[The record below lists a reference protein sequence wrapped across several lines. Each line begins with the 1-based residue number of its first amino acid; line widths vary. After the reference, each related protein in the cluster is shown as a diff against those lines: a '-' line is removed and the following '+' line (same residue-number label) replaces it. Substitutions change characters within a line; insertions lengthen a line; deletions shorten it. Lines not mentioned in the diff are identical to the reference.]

1 MAFKI
6 DPSVLNSASLRLA
19 VIGNNISNSGVTGFK
34 GSDFSDVLANSSP
47 AGGSNGV
54 RVAGSRQLF
63 TQGTVQSSG
72 NSLDMAVNGKGFYR
86 LFRPSDNSY
95 GYTRDGSFNLD
106 KNGYITNPS
115 GDILTGYGVDASSK
129 VSVGTLK
136 QLQVDTRNSAPKA
149 TENATMNLLL
159 DSRYPSISNGQHP
172 FNPANADTYTSTTIS
187 TIYDQQGSSHT
198 LQSYYVKRSPGSWDL
213 YTSIQSTDGSVT
225 QSTNSIYT
233 PGSPAQGTQ
242 GQPGYV
248 PAVPP
253 STAYSPTA
261 TLQFGQPGTLSGYQL
276 YSDFGSG
283 YVAGTLV
290 PVSISSENP
299 TPIRLGLK
307 YTDSSVV
314 VSQTSPTNATFNLDI
329 TRTQQYASDFLAS
342 TQQDGFP
349 TGQFQ
354 SVSVDKDGTLY
365 ANYSSG
371 QSRIVGEV
379 VLATFPSETNLA
391 QDRNNQF
398 VETAASGSPIINQP
412 GKGGAG
418 QVLGS
423 SIETA
428 GVDLTSEMIKL
439 ISAQRTYQANSEVVK
454 RQDQI
459 MQTIIGI
466 GQ

>member
-34 GSDFSDVLANSSP
+34 GSDFSDVLASSS
-47 AGGSNGV
+47 GSTSANGV

-72 NSLDMAVNGKGFYR
+72 NGLDMAINGKGFYR
-86 LFRPSDNSY
+86 LFRPSDGSY

-106 KNGYITNPS
+106 KDGKITNPT
-115 GDILTGYGVDASSK
+115 GDILTGYGVDASNN

-136 QLQVDTRNSAPKA
+136 ELQIDTRNSAPKA
-149 TENATMNLLL
+149 TEFAKMNLLL
-159 DSRYPSISNGQHP
+159 DSRLDIVPSTP
-172 FNPANADTYTSTTIS
+172 AFNPDNADTYTSTTIS
-187 TIYDQQGSSHT
+187 TVYDKQGTSAT
-198 LQSYYVKRSPGSWDL
+198 LQSYFVKRAVGTWDV
-213 YTSIQSTDGSVT
+213 YTTMNDNPTSST
-225 QSTNSIYT
+225 STGIAPNIIT
-233 PGSPAQGTQ
+233 TIH
-242 GQPGYV
+242 
-248 PAVPP
+248 P
-253 STAYSPTA
+253 SA
-261 TLQFGQPGTLSGYQL
+261 TFQFGQDGKLSNYNKYNPNTSNSSGNIVVNNNAAVQTKVSLEIGYQDSAAFPAEFEL
-276 YSDFGSG
+276 DF
-283 YVAGTLV
+283 
-290 PVSISSENP
+290 
-299 TPIRLGLK
+299 
-307 YTDSSVV
+307 
-314 VSQTSPTNATFNLDI
+314 
-329 TRTQQYASDFLAS
+329 TRAQQYASDFLSS

-371 QSRIVGEV
+371 QSSIVGQV
-379 VLATFPSETNLA
+379 VLATFPSETSLV

-398 VETAASGSPIINQP
+398 VETAASGAPIINQP

-459 MQTIIGI
+459 MQTVIGI
-466 GQ
+466 SQ

>member
-1 MAFKI
+1 
-6 DPSVLNSASLRLA
+6 
-19 VIGNNISNSGVTGFK
+19 
-34 GSDFSDVLANSSP
+34 
-47 AGGSNGV
+47 
-54 RVAGSRQLF
+54 
-63 TQGTVQSSG
+63 
-72 NSLDMAVNGKGFYR
+72 
-86 LFRPSDNSY
+86 
-95 GYTRDGSFNLD
+95 
-106 KNGYITNPS
+106 
-115 GDILTGYGVDASSK
+115 
-129 VSVGTLK
+129 
-136 QLQVDTRNSAPKA
+136 
-149 TENATMNLLL
+149 
-159 DSRYPSISNGQHP
+159 
-172 FNPANADTYTSTTIS
+172 
-187 TIYDQQGSSHT
+187 
-198 LQSYYVKRSPGSWDL
+198 LQSYYVKRSPGTWDL
-213 YTSIQSTDGSVT
+213 YTAIQSTDGTVT
-225 QSTNSIYT
+225 QATNSVA
-233 PGSPAQGTQ
+233 PVSPA
-242 GQPGYV
+242 
-248 PAVPP
+248 
-253 STAYSPTA
+253 TAITYNPTA
-261 TLQFGQPGTLSGYQL
+261 KLTFGQAGTLSSYQL
-276 YSDFGSG
+276 NPNGIG
-283 YVAGTLV
+283 GTSPT
-290 PVSISSENP
+290 PVTVLASAAADSP
-299 TPIRLGLK
+299 TPIRLGLN
-307 YTDSSVV
+307 YTDSSLTAAPF
-314 VSQTSPTNATFNLDI
+314 SATNATFNLDI
-329 TRTQQYASDFLAS
+329 TKTQQYASDFLAS

-454 RQDQI
+454 RQDQV

>member
-34 GSDFSDVLANSSP
+34 GSDFSDVLASSS
-47 AGGSNGV
+47 GSTSANGV

-72 NSLDMAVNGKGFYR
+72 NGLDMAINGKGFYR
-86 LFRPSDNSY
+86 LFRPSDGSF

-106 KNGYITNPS
+106 KDGKITNPT
-115 GDILTGYGVDASSK
+115 GDILTGYGVDASNK

-136 QLQVDTRNSAPKA
+136 ELQIDTRNSAPKA
-149 TENATMNLLL
+149 TEFARMNLLL
-159 DSRYPSISNGQHP
+159 DSRYDSILPAQV
-172 FNPANADTYTSTTIS
+172 FNPQNADTYTSTTIS
-187 TIYDQQGSSHT
+187 TVYDKQGSSAT
-198 LQSYYVKRSPGSWDL
+198 LQSYFVKRDVGKWDV
-213 YTSIQSTDGSVT
+213 YTTVDGEPTSSTVSAG
-225 QSTNSIYT
+225 
-233 PGSPAQGTQ
+233 
-242 GQPGYV
+242 
-248 PAVPP
+248 PP
-253 STAYSPTA
+253 PTTTLHPSA
-261 TLQFGQPGTLSGYQL
+261 TMQFGQDGKLRSYNKYFANTSNSSGNIVVNNTPGAQTQ
-276 YSDFGSG
+276 
-283 YVAGTLV
+283 
-290 PVSISSENP
+290 VS
-299 TPIRLGLK
+299 
-307 YTDSSVV
+307 
-314 VSQTSPTNATFNLDI
+314 LDI
-329 TRTQQYASDFLAS
+329 QYPDSAAFLAEFKLDFTKTQQYASDFLSS

-371 QSRIVGEV
+371 QSSIVGQV
-379 VLATFPSETNLA
+379 VLATFPSETNLV

-398 VETAASGSPIINQP
+398 VETSASGAPIINQP

-459 MQTIIGI
+459 MQTVIGI
-466 GQ
+466 SQ

>member
-34 GSDFSDVLANSSP
+34 GSDFSDVLASSS
-47 AGGSNGV
+47 GSTSANGV

-72 NSLDMAVNGKGFYR
+72 NGLDMAINGKGFYR
-86 LFRPSDNSY
+86 LFRPSDGSY

-106 KNGYITNPS
+106 KDGKITNPT
-115 GDILTGYGVDASSK
+115 GDILTGYGVDASNN

-136 QLQVDTRNSAPKA
+136 ELQIDTRNSAPKA
-149 TENATMNLLL
+149 TEFAKMNLLL
-159 DSRYPSISNGQHP
+159 DSRLDIVPP
-172 FNPANADTYTSTTIS
+172 TPAFNPQNADTYTSTTIS
-187 TIYDQQGSSHT
+187 TVYDKQGSSAT
-198 LQSYYVKRSPGSWDL
+198 LQSYFVKRAVGQWDVYTTMNGTPTSSTTNPGPP
-213 YTSIQSTDGSVT
+213 SVT
-225 QSTNSIYT
+225 TIH
-233 PGSPAQGTQ
+233 
-242 GQPGYV
+242 
-248 PAVPP
+248 P
-253 STAYSPTA
+253 SA
-261 TLQFGQPGTLSGYQL
+261 TLQFGQDGKLSNYNKYNPNTSNSSGNIVVNNTPGAQTN
-276 YSDFGSG
+276 
-283 YVAGTLV
+283 
-290 PVSISSENP
+290 VS
-299 TPIRLGLK
+299 
-307 YTDSSVV
+307 
-314 VSQTSPTNATFNLDI
+314 LDI
-329 TRTQQYASDFLAS
+329 DYQDSAAFLANFKLDFTRTQQYASDFLSS

-371 QSRIVGEV
+371 QSSIVGQV
-379 VLATFPSETNLA
+379 VLATFPSETSLV

-398 VETAASGSPIINQP
+398 VETAASGAPIINQP

-459 MQTIIGI
+459 MQTVIGI
-466 GQ
+466 SQ

>member
-34 GSDFSDVLANSSP
+34 GSDFSDVLASSS
-47 AGGSNGV
+47 GSTSANGV

-72 NSLDMAVNGKGFYR
+72 NGLDMAINGKGFYR
-86 LFRPSDNSY
+86 LFRPSDGSY

-106 KNGYITNPS
+106 KDGKITNPT
-115 GDILTGYGVDASSK
+115 GDILTGYGVDASNK

-136 QLQVDTRNSAPKA
+136 ELQIDTRNSAPKA
-149 TENATMNLLL
+149 TEFARMNLLL
-159 DSRYPSISNGQHP
+159 DSRYDSILPAQV
-172 FNPANADTYTSTTIS
+172 FNPQNADTYTSTTIS
-187 TIYDQQGSSHT
+187 TVYDKQGSSAT
-198 LQSYYVKRSPGSWDL
+198 LQSYFVKRDVGKWDV
-213 YTSIQSTDGSVT
+213 YTTVDGEPTSFT
-225 QSTNSIYT
+225 ISA
-233 PGSPAQGTQ
+233 G
-242 GQPGYV
+242 
-248 PAVPP
+248 PP
-253 STAYSPTA
+253 PTTMFHPSA
-261 TLQFGQPGTLSGYQL
+261 TMQFGQDGKLSSYNK
-276 YSDFGSG
+276 
-283 YVAGTLV
+283 YVANTSNSSGNIVVNNT
-290 PVSISSENP
+290 PGAQTQVS
-299 TPIRLGLK
+299 
-307 YTDSSVV
+307 
-314 VSQTSPTNATFNLDI
+314 LDI
-329 TRTQQYASDFLAS
+329 QYQDSAAFLAEFKLDFTKTQQYASDFLSS

-371 QSRIVGEV
+371 QSSIVGQV
-379 VLATFPSETNLA
+379 VLATFPSETNLV

-398 VETAASGSPIINQP
+398 VETSASGAPIINQP

-459 MQTIIGI
+459 MQTVIGI
-466 GQ
+466 SQ

>member
-54 RVAGSRQLF
+54 RLAGSRQLF
-63 TQGTVQSSG
+63 TQGTIQSSG
-72 NSLDMAVNGKGFYR
+72 NSLDMAVNGEGFYR

-136 QLQVDTRNSAPKA
+136 QLKVDTDNSAPKA

-159 DSRYPSISNGQHP
+159 DSRFPSNTTTFDPS
-172 FNPANADTYTSTTIS
+172 NADTYTSTTIS

-198 LQSYYVKRSPGSWDL
+198 LQSYYVKRSPGTWDL
-213 YTSIQSTDGSVT
+213 YTAIQSTDGTVT
-225 QSTNSIYT
+225 QATNSVA
-233 PGSPAQGTQ
+233 PVAPA
-242 GQPGYV
+242 
-248 PAVPP
+248 
-253 STAYSPTA
+253 TAITYNPTA
-261 TLQFGQPGTLSGYQL
+261 RLTFGQAGTLSSYQL
-276 YSDFGSG
+276 NPNGIG
-283 YVAGTLV
+283 GTSPTPV
-290 PVSISSENP
+290 TVSISGAADSP
-299 TPIRLGLK
+299 TPIRLGLN
-307 YTDSSVV
+307 YTDSSL
-314 VSQTSPTNATFNLDI
+314 TSAPFSATNATFNLDI
-329 TRTQQYASDFLAS
+329 TKTQQYASDFLAS

-454 RQDQI
+454 RQDQV

>member
-34 GSDFSDVLANSSP
+34 GSDFSDVLASSS
-47 AGGSNGV
+47 GSTSANGV

-72 NSLDMAVNGKGFYR
+72 NSLDMAINGKGFYR
-86 LFRPSDNSY
+86 LFRPSDGSY

-106 KNGYITNPS
+106 KNGKITNPT
-115 GDILTGYGVDASSK
+115 GDILTGYGVDASNK

-136 QLQVDTRNSAPKA
+136 ELQIDTRNSAPKS
-149 TENATMNLLL
+149 TEFAKMNLLL
-159 DSRYPSISNGQHP
+159 DSRLDTVPTTVA
-172 FNPANADTYTSTTIS
+172 FNPQSADTYTSTTIS
-187 TIYDQQGSSHT
+187 TVYDKQGSSAT
-198 LQSYYVKRSPGSWDL
+198 LQSYFVKRNVGQWDVYTTMNGTPTSSTTIGSPAVTTIHPSATMQFGQDGKLSN
-213 YTSIQSTDGSVT
+213 YNKYNQNTS
-225 QSTNSIYT
+225 NSSGNIFVNNTPGAQTLVSLDISYQDSSYT
-233 PGSPAQGTQ
+233 PGSDLA
-242 GQPGYV
+242 
-248 PAVPP
+248 
-253 STAYSPTA
+253 SFK
-261 TLQFGQPGTLSGYQL
+261 L
-276 YSDFGSG
+276 DF
-283 YVAGTLV
+283 T
-290 PVSISSENP
+290 
-299 TPIRLGLK
+299 K
-307 YTDSSVV
+307 
-314 VSQTSPTNATFNLDI
+314 
-329 TRTQQYASDFLAS
+329 TQQYASDFLSS

-354 SVSVDKDGTLY
+354 GVSVDKDGTLY

-371 QSRIVGEV
+371 QSSIVGQV
-379 VLATFPSETNLA
+379 VLATFPSETSLV

-398 VETAASGSPIINQP
+398 VETAASGAPIFNQP

-459 MQTIIGI
+459 MQTVIGI
-466 GQ
+466 SQ

>member
-34 GSDFSDVLANSSP
+34 GSDFSDVLASS
-47 AGGSNGV
+47 AGSTSANGV
-54 RVAGSRQLF
+54 RVSGSRQLF

-72 NSLDMAVNGKGFYR
+72 NGLDMAINGKGFYR
-86 LFRPSDNSY
+86 LFRPSDGSF

-106 KNGYITNPS
+106 KSGNITNPT
-115 GDILTGYGVDASSK
+115 GDILTGYGVDASNK
-129 VSVGTLK
+129 VSVGNLL
-136 QLQVDTRNSAPKA
+136 QLQIDTRNSAPKA
-149 TENATMNLLL
+149 TQDAKINLLL
-159 DSRYPSISNGQHP
+159 DSRLSVTLDGQVNPPTNPPGLTFDPSDAS
-172 FNPANADTYTSTTIS
+172 TYTATTIS
-187 TIYDQQGSSHT
+187 TVYDQQGSSHT
-198 LQSYYVKRSPGSWDL
+198 LQSYYVKRSPGNWDV
-213 YTSIQSTDGSVT
+213 YSTMDG
-225 QSTNSIYT
+225 
-233 PGSPAQGTQ
+233 
-242 GQPGYV
+242 V
-248 PAVPP
+248 PANKGAPT
-253 STAYSPTA
+253 SGNGIYPTA
-261 TLQFGQPGTLSGYQL
+261 GTPANPTEVFYPTASLVFGQDGK
-276 YSDFGSG
+276 
-283 YVAGTLV
+283 LV
-290 PVSISSENP
+290 SSYTWTDQNKGPISSAINFP
-299 TPIRLGLK
+299 KVAFPIT
-307 YTDSSVV
+307 YTDSSNN
-314 VSQTSPTNATFNLDI
+314 PTTFNLDI
-329 TRTQQYASDFLAS
+329 SKTQQYASDFLAS

-371 QSRIVGEV
+371 QSMVVGQV
-379 VLATFPSETNLA
+379 VLANFPSETNLV

-398 VETAASGSPIINQP
+398 VETSDSGAPIINQP

-418 QVLGS
+418 QILGS

-439 ISAQRTYQANSEVVK
+439 IAAQRTYQANSEVVK

-466 GQ
+466 SQ

>member
-34 GSDFSDVLANSSP
+34 GSDFSDVLASSAP
-47 AGGSNGV
+47 SGGSNGV

-63 TQGTVQSSG
+63 TQGTVQTSG
-72 NSLDMAVNGKGFYR
+72 NSLDMAINGKGFYR
-86 LFRPSDNSY
+86 LFRPSDGSY

-106 KNGYITNPS
+106 KNGYISNPT

-129 VSVGTLK
+129 VSVGTIK
-136 QLQVDTRNSAPKA
+136 QLKVDTRNSAPKA

-159 DSRYPSISNGQHP
+159 DSRYPSISNSQHP
-172 FNPANADTYTSTTIS
+172 FDPSNADTYTSTTIS

-198 LQSYYVKRSPGSWDL
+198 LQSYYVKRSPGTWDL
-213 YTSIQSTDGSVT
+213 YTAIQSTDGTVT
-225 QSTNSIYT
+225 QATNSVAT
-233 PGSPAQGTQ
+233 PPIPPATQ
-242 GQPGYV
+242 TV
-248 PAVPP
+248 V
-253 STAYSPTA
+253 AYNPTA
-261 TLQFGQPGTLSGYQL
+261 TLTFGQ
-276 YSDFGSG
+276 
-283 YVAGTLV
+283 AGTLNTYQLNPNGV
-290 PVSISSENP
+290 GGTTPAPVTVSNSVTDSP
-299 TPIRLGLK
+299 TPVRLALN
-307 YTDSSVV
+307 YTDSSQTVV
-314 VSQTSPTNATFNLDI
+314 AFPTQAQLNSSFYLDI

-354 SVSVDKDGTLY
+354 SVTVDKDGTLY

-371 QSRIVGEV
+371 QTRVVGEV
-379 VLATFPSETNLA
+379 ILATFPSETNLA

-398 VETAASGSPIINQP
+398 VETAASGAAIINQP

-459 MQTIIGI
+459 MQTVIGI

>member
-34 GSDFSDVLANSSP
+34 GSDFSDVLASTS
-47 AGGSNGV
+47 GSTSANGV

-72 NSLDMAVNGKGFYR
+72 NGLDMAINGKGFYR
-86 LFRPSDNSY
+86 LFRPSDGTY

-106 KNGYITNPS
+106 KDGRITNPT
-115 GDILTGYGVDASSK
+115 GDILTGYDVDASNK

-136 QLQVDTRNSAPKA
+136 QLQIDTRNSSPKA
-149 TENATMNLLL
+149 TEFATMNLLL
-159 DSRYPSISNGQHP
+159 DSRFEPTTNGQIAIP
-172 FNPANADTYTSTTIS
+172 PATTPAIGSKTFTPDDASTYTSTTIS
-187 TIYDQQGSSHT
+187 TVYDQQGSSHT
-198 LQSYYVKRSPGSWDL
+198 LQSYFVKRAPGEWDIYTTMDDIPNNIGTPSFGNGVYPTPGTSL
-213 YTSIQSTDGSVT
+213 APTQVIFPVASLKFGQDGKLNEYNTYNGSTPGPSIDVANVQGVPTPVSLNITYQDSAYTSGP
-225 QSTNSIYT
+225 N
-233 PGSPAQGTQ
+233 
-242 GQPGYV
+242 
-248 PAVPP
+248 
-253 STAYSPTA
+253 
-261 TLQFGQPGTLSGYQL
+261 
-276 YSDFGSG
+276 
-283 YVAGTLV
+283 
-290 PVSISSENP
+290 
-299 TPIRLGLK
+299 
-307 YTDSSVV
+307 
-314 VSQTSPTNATFNLDI
+314 NATFKLDF
-329 TRTQQYASDFLAS
+329 TKTQQYASDFLSS

-371 QSRIVGEV
+371 QSSIVGQV
-379 VLATFPSETNLA
+379 VLATFPSETNLV

-398 VETAASGSPIINQP
+398 VETSASGAPIINQP

-459 MQTIIGI
+459 MQTVIGI

>member
-47 AGGSNGV
+47 NGGSNGV
-54 RVAGSRQLF
+54 RLAGSRQLF
-63 TQGTVQSSG
+63 TQGTVQSS
-72 NSLDMAVNGKGFYR
+72 NNTLDMAINGKGFYR
-86 LFRPSDNSY
+86 LFRPSDGSY

-106 KNGYITNPS
+106 KNGYVTNPT
-115 GDILTGYGVDASSK
+115 GDVLTGYGVDASNK

-136 QLQVDTRNSAPKA
+136 QLQIDTRNSAPKA

-159 DSRYPSISNGQHP
+159 DSRFSSIAPATP
-172 FNPANADTYTSTTIS
+172 FDPASASTYTSTTIS

-198 LQSYYVKRSPGSWDL
+198 LQSYYVKRSPGVWDL
-213 YTSIQSTDGSVT
+213 YTTIGSSDGQVT
-225 QSTNSIYT
+225 QATNSIYT
-233 PGSPAQGTQ
+233 PAN
-242 GQPGYV
+242 PG
-248 PAVPP
+248 AVPP
-253 STAYSPTA
+253 TAAQTSYFPTA
-261 TLQFGQPGTLSGYQL
+261 TLKFGQDGTLNAYQL
-276 YSDFGSG
+276 YAPAGGG
-283 YVAGTLV
+283 YAPQPDIQVNLN
-290 PVSISSENP
+290 IENP
-299 TPIRLGLK
+299 TPVLLGLN

-314 VSQTSPTNATFNLDI
+314 VTPTSATNASFNLDI

-398 VETAASGSPIINQP
+398 VETASSGSPIINQP

>member
-34 GSDFSDVLANSSP
+34 GSDFSDVLASSS
-47 AGGSNGV
+47 GSTSANGV

-72 NSLDMAVNGKGFYR
+72 NGLDMAINGKGFYR
-86 LFRPSDNSY
+86 LFRPSDGSY

-106 KNGYITNPS
+106 KNGKITNPT
-115 GDILTGYGVDASSK
+115 GDILTGYGVDASNK

-136 QLQVDTRNSAPKA
+136 ELQIDTRNSAPKA
-149 TENATMNLLL
+149 TEFAKMNLLL
-159 DSRYPSISNGQHP
+159 DSRLDTVPTTQV
-172 FNPANADTYTSTTIS
+172 FNPQNADTYTSTTIS
-187 TIYDQQGSSHT
+187 TVYDKQGSSAT
-198 LQSYYVKRSPGSWDL
+198 LQSYFVKRAVGQWDV
-213 YTSIQSTDGSVT
+213 YTTM
-225 QSTNSIYT
+225 N
-233 PGSPAQGTQ
+233 GSPTSSTVVAG
-242 GQPGYV
+242 P
-248 PAVPP
+248 PAVTTIYP
-253 STAYSPTA
+253 SA
-261 TLQFGQPGTLSGYQL
+261 TFQFGQDGKLSNYNKYNPNTSNSSGNIVVNNNAALQTIVSLQISYQDSAAFPAEFEL
-276 YSDFGSG
+276 DF
-283 YVAGTLV
+283 
-290 PVSISSENP
+290 
-299 TPIRLGLK
+299 
-307 YTDSSVV
+307 
-314 VSQTSPTNATFNLDI
+314 
-329 TRTQQYASDFLAS
+329 TRTQQYASDFLSS

-371 QSRIVGEV
+371 QSSIVGQV
-379 VLATFPSETNLA
+379 VLATFPSETSLV

-398 VETAASGSPIINQP
+398 VETAASGAPIINQP

-459 MQTIIGI
+459 MQTVIGI
-466 GQ
+466 SQ

>member
-54 RVAGSRQLF
+54 RISGSRQLF
-63 TQGTVQSSG
+63 TQGTVQTSG
-72 NSLDMAVNGKGFYR
+72 NSLDMAINGKGFYR
-86 LFRPSDNSY
+86 LFRPSDGSY

-106 KNGYITNPS
+106 KNGYITNPT

-136 QLQVDTRNSAPKA
+136 QLKVDTRNSAPKA

-159 DSRYPSISNGQHP
+159 DSRYPSIAPTGATA
-172 FNPANADTYTSTTIS
+172 FNPSNADTYTSTTIS

-198 LQSYYVKRSPGSWDL
+198 LQSYYVKRSPGTWDL
-213 YTSIQSTDGSVT
+213 YTAIQSTDGTVT
-225 QSTNSIYT
+225 QATNAVSTTT
-233 PGSPAQGTQ
+233 PGSGTT
-242 GQPGYV
+242 
-248 PAVPP
+248 PP
-253 STAYSPTA
+253 VTTVTYNPTA
-261 TLQFGQPGTLSGYQL
+261 TLTFGQ
-276 YSDFGSG
+276 
-283 YVAGTLV
+283 AGTLNTYQLDPNGIGGTTPN
-290 PVSISSENP
+290 PVTVTNSGTDTP
-299 TPIRLGLK
+299 TPVLIALK
-307 YTDSSVV
+307 YTDSS
-314 VSQTSPTNATFNLDI
+314 QTVNAFPTQAQLNGSFNLDI

-354 SVSVDKDGTLY
+354 SVTVDKDGTLY

-371 QSRIVGEV
+371 QTRVVGEV
-379 VLATFPSETNLA
+379 ILATFPSETNLA

-398 VETAASGSPIINQP
+398 VETAASGAAIINQP

-459 MQTIIGI
+459 MQTVIGI

>member
-6 DPSVLNSASLRLA
+6 DPSVLNAASLRLA

-34 GSDFSDVLANSSP
+34 GSDFSDVLASS
-47 AGGSNGV
+47 AGSTSANGV
-54 RVAGSRQLF
+54 RVSGSRQLF

-72 NSLDMAVNGKGFYR
+72 NGLDMAINGKGFYR
-86 LFRPSDNSY
+86 LFRPSDGSF

-106 KNGYITNPS
+106 KSGNITNPT
-115 GDILTGYGVDASSK
+115 GDILTGYGVDASNK
-129 VSVGTLK
+129 VSVGNLL
-136 QLQVDTRNSAPKA
+136 QLQIDTRNSAPKA
-149 TENATMNLLL
+149 TQDAKINLLL
-159 DSRYPSISNGQHP
+159 DSRLSSTPDGQA
-172 FNPANADTYTSTTIS
+172 NPPTNPPGITFDPADASTYTATTIS

-198 LQSYYVKRSPGSWDL
+198 LQSYYVKRSPGLWDV
-213 YTSIQSTDGSVT
+213 YATMDG
-225 QSTNSIYT
+225 
-233 PGSPAQGTQ
+233 
-242 GQPGYV
+242 V
-248 PAVPP
+248 PANKAAPISGNGIYPTVGT
-253 STAYSPTA
+253 TASPTQVFYPTA
-261 TLQFGQPGTLSGYQL
+261 SLVFGQDGKLVSFNTWTSQTKGPNSLAVSNPK
-276 YSDFGSG
+276 
-283 YVAGTLV
+283 VAF
-290 PVSISSENP
+290 
-299 TPIRLGLK
+299 PIT
-307 YTDSSVV
+307 YTDSSA
-314 VSQTSPTNATFNLDI
+314 TPTTFKLDI
-329 TRTQQYASDFLAS
+329 SKTQQYASDFLAS

-371 QSRIVGEV
+371 QSSVVGQV
-379 VLATFPSETNLA
+379 VLANFPSETNLV

-398 VETAASGSPIINQP
+398 VETSDSGAPIINQP

-418 QVLGS
+418 QILGS

-439 ISAQRTYQANSEVVK
+439 IAAQRTYQANSEVVK

-466 GQ
+466 SQ

>member
-34 GSDFSDVLANSSP
+34 GSDFSDVLASTS
-47 AGGSNGV
+47 GSTSANGV

-72 NSLDMAVNGKGFYR
+72 NGLDMAINGKGFYR
-86 LFRPSDNSY
+86 LFRPSDGTY

-106 KNGYITNPS
+106 KDGRITNPT
-115 GDILTGYGVDASSK
+115 GDILTGYDVDASNK

-136 QLQVDTRNSAPKA
+136 QLQIDTRNSAPKA
-149 TENATMNLLL
+149 TEFATMNLLL
-159 DSRYPSISNGQHP
+159 DSRYAPTIDGQIAVP
-172 FNPANADTYTSTTIS
+172 PATAPAIGSKTFTPDDASTYTSTTIS
-187 TIYDQQGSSHT
+187 TVYDQQGSSHT
-198 LQSYYVKRSPGSWDL
+198 LQSYFVKRAPGEWD
-213 YTSIQSTDGSVT
+213 
-225 QSTNSIYT
+225 IYT
-233 PGSPAQGTQ
+233 TMDDIPNNIGTPSFGNGVYPTPGTPLATTQ
-242 GQPGYV
+242 V
-248 PAVPP
+248 IFP
-253 STAYSPTA
+253 SAS
-261 TLQFGQPGTLSGYQL
+261 LKFGQDGKLTDYFTYSGNTPQ
-276 YSDFGSG
+276 SQFD
-283 YVAGTLV
+283 
-290 PVSISSENP
+290 PDKPIS
-299 TPIRLGLK
+299 LK
-307 YTDSSVV
+307 IDYRDSSYVIGD
-314 VSQTSPTNATFNLDI
+314 PLNPNPENASFKLDL
-329 TRTQQYASDFLAS
+329 TKTQQYASDFLSS

-371 QSRIVGEV
+371 QSSIVGQV
-379 VLATFPSETNLA
+379 VLATFPSETNLV

-398 VETAASGSPIINQP
+398 VETPASGSPSINQP

-459 MQTIIGI
+459 MQTVIGI

>member
-34 GSDFSDVLANSSP
+34 GSDFSDVLASTS
-47 AGGSNGV
+47 GSTSANGV

-72 NSLDMAVNGKGFYR
+72 NGLDMAINGKGFYR
-86 LFRPSDNSY
+86 LFRPSDGTY

-106 KNGYITNPS
+106 KDGRITNPT
-115 GDILTGYGVDASSK
+115 GDILTGYGVDASNK

-136 QLQVDTRNSAPKA
+136 ELQIDTRNSAPKA
-149 TENATMNLLL
+149 TEFATMNLLL
-159 DSRYPSISNGQHP
+159 DSRYEATINPQIAPPAPAPIGSKT
-172 FNPANADTYTSTTIS
+172 FNPEDASTYTSTTIS
-187 TIYDQQGSSHT
+187 TVYDQQGSSHT
-198 LQSYYVKRSPGSWDL
+198 LQSYYVKRAPGEWD
-213 YTSIQSTDGSVT
+213 
-225 QSTNSIYT
+225 IYT
-233 PGSPAQGTQ
+233 TMDDIPSNLGAPIAINTYGIYPTVGTPGAPTQ
-242 GQPGYV
+242 V
-248 PAVPP
+248 IFP
-253 STAYSPTA
+253 SAS
-261 TLQFGQPGTLSGYQL
+261 LKFGQDGKLTDYFTYSGNTPQ
-276 YSDFGSG
+276 SQFD
-283 YVAGTLV
+283 
-290 PVSISSENP
+290 PDKPISLKIDYLDSATENASF
-299 TPIRLGLK
+299 K
-307 YTDSSVV
+307 
-314 VSQTSPTNATFNLDI
+314 LDL
-329 TRTQQYASDFLAS
+329 TKTQQYASDFLSS

-371 QSRIVGEV
+371 QSSIVGQV
-379 VLATFPSETNLA
+379 VLATFPSETNLV

-398 VETAASGSPIINQP
+398 VETSASGSPIINQP

-459 MQTIIGI
+459 MQTVIGI